1 MAYLFLFSMWKACDN
16 FTFGFIWNFIDVF
29 FIIAS
34 NNSLNNNSDEIG
46 YIYMVHKCQ
55 IIDYIT
61 TKKRFNFLNK

>member
-1 MAYLFLFSMWKACDN
+1 MASLFLFSMWKHVIILLSVSYETWSM
-16 FTFGFIWNFIDVF
+16 FF

-61 TKKRFNFLNK
+61 

>member
-1 MAYLFLFSMWKACDN
+1 MKLDRC
-16 FTFGFIWNFIDVF
+16 F

-61 TKKRFNFLNK
+61 TKKKDLIFWISRLM